1 MNEDAI
7 SEIFKLFDGLKEDEP
22 EADEMDMVFKSV
34 QQVAESLASMV
45 GLGYYTF
52 SESLRALEVPDDAVD
67 DLSLCFASD
76 FLAKMVRNG

>member
-1 MNEDAI
+1 MNEEAI
-7 SEIFKLFDGLKEDEP
+7 YEIFKLFDDLKEDEP
-22 EADEMDMVFKSV
+22 ETNETDMVFKAA

-45 GLGYYTF
+45 GIGYHTF
-52 SESLRALEVPDDAVD
+52 SASLRALDVPDDAVD